1 MFTIINLAAPKVAR
15 WRGAS
20 DPLSEQAFWPGR
32 LPFCRLALIMAKRLF
47 RQFQDL
53 LLFSI
58 SYVLDRAYKALQ
70 GQAPHH
76 RDLASVVR
84 MQPDRSLSPGGRS
97 GAVAQ
102 SGRLSEFLPTATA
115 AAMTAVLLLQLL
127 SLPVQLLL

>member
-1 MFTIINLAAPKVAR
+1 
-15 WRGAS
+15 
-20 DPLSEQAFWPGR
+20 
-32 LPFCRLALIMAKRLF
+32 MAKRLF

-70 GQAPHH
+70 GQAPHN

-84 MQPDRSLSPGGRS
+84 MQPDRSLSPGGGS

-115 AAMTAVLLLQLL
+115 AAMTTVLLLQLL